1 MKVLIVEDERRLAKA
16 LQHILTEA
24 GYEAAAVYTGDDG
37 LHYAQS
43 GAYDLLILDVM
54 LPGMNGFSVVQALR
68 QKQNR
73 VPVLMLTAKSAI
85 ADKVNGL
92 DAGADDYLTK
102 PFEPEE
108 LLARIRALLRRGDNA
123 AADEMTAFDLRLMVN
138 THDLVCGERSIQLSS
153 REFQIMRL
161 MMTNTKRY
169 LSKDE
174 LLLRA
179 WDMATEAGDNCVE
192 AYISFLRKKL
202 SYLKSST
209 VIATLRKVGYR
220 LEENE

>member
-24 GYEAAAVYTGDDG
+24 GYEITAVYTGDDG
-37 LHYAQS
+37 LQHYALS
-43 GAYDLLILDVM
+43 GAYDFIVLDVM
-54 LPGMNGFSVVQALR
+54 LPGMDGFSVVKSLR
-68 QKQNR
+68 QKQCR
-73 VPVLMLTAKSAI
+73 VPVLMLTAKFAI

-123 AADEMTAFDLRLMVN
+123 VTDEIAVFDLRLTTE
-138 THDLVCGERSIQLSS
+138 THFLLCGERSIQLSS
-153 REFQIMRL
+153 REYQIMRL
-161 MMTNTKRY
+161 FMNNTGRY

-174 LLLRA
+174 LLFN
-179 WDMATEAGDNCVE
+179 AGM
-192 AYISFLRKKL
+192 
-202 SYLKSST
+202 
-209 VIATLRKVGYR
+209 GYGDR
-220 LEENE
+220 GGR